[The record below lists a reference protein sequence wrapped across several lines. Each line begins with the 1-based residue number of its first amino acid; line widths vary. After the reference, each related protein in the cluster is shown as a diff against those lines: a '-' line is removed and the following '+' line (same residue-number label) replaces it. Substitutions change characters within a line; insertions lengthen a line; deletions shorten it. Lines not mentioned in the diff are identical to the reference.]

1 MEKEAIQ
8 RILKGSRSGSKQPK
22 TVKEDKKQRVS
33 MLGIFKMGNF
43 KKMVFMLM
51 LFKDMKESIA
61 VELNRDMVSLLLGIK
76 NILVIFLIMFMR
88 GVDSSLLGMMF
99 MLEALKMEL
108 KMGMVLCKDHLN
120 LMVIGK
126 MENQH
131 FQ

>member
-1 MEKEAIQ
+1 MENMIKM
-8 RILKGSRSGSKQPK
+8 G
-22 TVKEDKKQRVS
+22 S
-33 MLGIFKMGNF
+33 MLIA
-43 KKMVFMLM
+43 
-51 LFKDMKESIA
+51 FKDMKESIA

-126 MENQH
+126 MENLH